1 MTFSLTPASS
11 IDFRVFWSWG
21 VSEATV
27 FVENNENHVNI
38 RIQKKKV
45 TKLESEVLW
54 MKQVLPGNKKWWRWW
69 IQKLRWHEEWSS
81 LELTEEDQLLQQ
93 CP

>member
-1 MTFSLTPASS
+1 M
-11 IDFRVFWSWG
+11 
-21 VSEATV
+21 

-54 MKQVLPGNKKWWRWW
+54 MKQVLPGNKK
-69 IQKLRWHEEWSS
+69 
-81 LELTEEDQLLQQ
+81 
-93 CP
+93 